1 MKKIRVLIV
10 DVHTVFAES
19 LALVINLQR
28 DMEAV
33 GTANTCAH
41 ALELVPQH
49 QPDVVLLDVMLP
61 DGDGIEVAEAIKLIQ
76 PSIKTVILTSAT
88 EDDVLL
94 RAIDAGA
101 SGFITKFRA
110 IDDVIAA
117 VRTAHAGEILIPPT
131 MLLGLLSRLHQRRR
145 QEDAPGIPVEP
156 LTPREREVLQALAR
170 GLDNRQAATFLQIS
184 PNTLRTHLQNVM
196 SKLRVHSKLEA
207 VVIALKHG
215 LIEVGK

>member
-10 DVHTVFAES
+10 DDHTVFAES
-19 LALVINLQR
+19 LALVINFQR

-33 GTANTCAH
+33 GTANTCVS
-41 ALELVPQH
+41 ALESVPKLA
-49 QPDVVLLDVMLP
+49 PDVVLLDVMLP
-61 DGDGIEVAEAIKLIQ
+61 DGDGIDVAEAVKHIQ
-76 PSIKTVILTSAT
+76 PAIKTVILTSAT

-101 SGFITKFRA
+101 SGFITKTRA
-110 IDDVIAA
+110 VDDVIAA
-117 VRTAHAGEILIPPT
+117 VRAAHQGEILIPPT

-145 QEDAPGIPVEP
+145 QEDAAHVTFEP

-170 GLDNRQAATFLQIS
+170 GLDNRDAAVQLKIS

-196 SKLRVHSKLEA
+196 GKLHVHSKLEA

-215 LIEVGK
+215 LIDVEK

>member
-10 DVHTVFAES
+10 DDHTVFAES
-19 LALVINLQR
+19 IALILNMQH

-33 GTANTCAH
+33 GTAATCAA
-41 ALELVPQH
+41 ALASVPQAA
-49 QPDVVLLDVMLP
+49 PDVVLLDVMLP
-61 DGDGIEVAEAIKLIQ
+61 DGDGIEVAEAVKHIQ
-76 PSIKTVILTSAT
+76 PTIKTVILTSAT

-117 VRTAHAGEILIPPT
+117 VRAAHAGEILIPPT

-145 QEDAPGIPVEP
+145 QEDAPTIPVEP

-196 SKLRVHSKLEA
+196 GKLRVHSKLEA
-207 VVIALKHG
+207 VVLAIKHG
-215 LIEVGK
+215 LIEVNK

>member
-10 DVHTVFAES
+10 DDHTVFAES

-33 GTANTCAH
+33 GTASTCADTL
-41 ALELVPQH
+41 ASVPQV
-49 QPDVVLLDVMLP
+49 QPDVVLLDVILP
-61 DGDGIEVAEAIKLIQ
+61 DGDGIEVAEVIKQMQ

-94 RAIDAGA
+94 RAIDVGA

-117 VRTAHAGEILIPPT
+117 VRAAHAGEILIPPT

-145 QEDAPGIPVEP
+145 QEENPGILIEP

-170 GLDNRQAATFLQIS
+170 GLDNRQAAIQLRIS
-184 PNTLRTHLQNVM
+184 PNTLRTHLQNAM

-207 VVIALKHG
+207 VVLALKHG